1 MSRVQ
6 VRFPLSNFDPKI
18 SLPKFCLMLQVDFGS
33 GLSIVVKF
41 SSLSLSQ
48 PFKHRSFVNQCG
60 NICQYKHSV
69 EETIFQIVNPTKN
82 PKLSLEK
89 GLVTMFYESNST

>member
-1 MSRVQ
+1 
-6 VRFPLSNFDPKI
+6 
-18 SLPKFCLMLQVDFGS
+18 MLQVDFGS

-48 PFKHRSFVNQCG
+48 PLKNIAVEDFVNQCG
-60 NICQYKHSV
+60 NICQYKQSV
-69 EETIFQIVNPTKN
+69 EETFFQIVNPTKN